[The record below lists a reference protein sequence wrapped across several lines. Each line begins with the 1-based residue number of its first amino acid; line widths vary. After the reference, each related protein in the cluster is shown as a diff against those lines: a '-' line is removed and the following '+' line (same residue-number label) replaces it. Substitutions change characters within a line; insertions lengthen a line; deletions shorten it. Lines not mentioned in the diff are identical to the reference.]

1 MSDEIFINQTPIQNT
16 IEVNTT
22 TSNNN
27 IIVNPNGYVISV
39 NGHYGIVV
47 LVPSDL
53 GLGNV
58 DNTSDWNKP
67 LSHATLTALAL
78 KTDLY
83 LYYTLNNLVTSNY
96 DSWQSATYTI
106 NALSGNWDSVYSLVN
121 SNSSYWGGD
130 NTILQNSSG
139 NWDSVYSNVNLLS
152 GNWDL
157 AYTVA
162 TEVSSNYL
170 PLSGGTL
177 TGRLG
182 VNNNT
187 PLYFDLDV
195 INLGSSYQNLGIG
208 SANNILISPNNN
220 LILTE
225 NTGNVGVGTNTP
237 IEKLTVVGNISS
249 TGIVTASGGD
259 SEQWNSGYTTLE
271 NISANWDSVFSSV
284 NSVSADWNSVYSDVN
299 SLSSN
304 WDSVYSSVEET
315 SGTWDSVYSDVNSL
329 SSNWDSVYSSVEE
342 TSANWDSVFSSVNS
356 ISGNWNSVY
365 SDVNSLSSNWDS
377 VFSSVNS
384 ISGNWNSVYS
394 DVNSLSSNWDSV
406 FSSVNSASASWNTG
420 SGFQSQSANNDSVF
434 SNVNSLSSNWN
445 LAYEVSTIYQ
455 DVSSTFATNSL
466 VISVSSDLYTTIDS
480 ASSLLTPLTL
490 TNSLTSQIEA
500 NFSDYQTSVA
510 NTTAILLPTSIYQ
523 NTSGDYVL
531 ITSINSL
538 TGNWDS
544 VFSSVN
550 STSGNWDSIYTSWN
564 TISADSQSVYT
575 TVNQNSGT
583 YVTYKDSSDNAT
595 LNPRGVIAGSQYERN
610 QLDVNT
616 FGAVELRGLNY
627 GANIVT
633 SSDGSR
639 ANIWQYTN
647 DGRLI
652 YPDGSTQNTA
662 YTGIPTSLDSVYS
675 SVASAS
681 SDWNTGYNYGTQY
694 ANSSA
699 SFATIAFA
707 DGKFF
712 PIAGGFVTGQTV
724 FLSSSKIYGDLTI
737 FGNLTS
743 TGTQTFANT
752 IFSSTS
758 SLSVVNF
765 GQGPALFVQQVPG
778 PVGLYDIASFNT
790 TAAGGKEIMHI
801 GSVDPFT
808 GIGRVGINTSIPNY
822 ELTVTGS
829 ISATNN
835 FITNGSVVAY
845 NATLAN
851 PTITNENAPVDSVA
865 ALNIIG
871 TSQQSVFAEIQN
883 LYPGISSSADIS
895 VYNDAG
901 NYLDIGIN
909 SSQYD
914 GNIYTP
920 AFNIVKANDVYAYN
934 ASNGNFAIGTAGSGD
949 LILFTGGTLSG
960 TNAQGGNERVRV
972 LGSGNVGI
980 NISNPAHRLSVLGS
994 ITASNVIYDGKG
1006 NSNNWNSVYNNVN
1019 SLSGNWNS
1027 TRTTLSSLSGNWN
1040 SVYNNVNSLSGNWQT
1055 AYSILTS
1062 RSLSAD
1068 FIYGYSTET
1077 VLTDGSNFNGNGN
1090 GTITLNYLNGIYVNS
1105 RINYNGQNS
1114 DQWNTAY
1121 QLVSGGGS
1129 LTNYVTNNT
1138 FNNYQTSVATTTAT
1152 LLPTSNFNSY
1162 QTSVAT
1168 TTATLLPTSNFNS
1181 YQTSV
1186 ATTTATLLPTVAF
1199 NTYQTSVATS
1209 TATLLPTTIY
1219 QNASGNWQTAYQTVS
1234 TTNSLNLSSSY
1245 WNTAYSIVSG
1255 GIISTIYLPQSASW
1269 ISSTSTVSSLSSAWT
1284 SVYNLVNLSSA
1295 TTFNLNNVSLIGSLT
1310 STYVYGTSNE
1320 SVLTDGSNSLGN
1332 GNNTLTLNYL
1342 NGVYINSPLNLNNS
1356 INTVS
1361 VSAVSVSAVSVIA
1374 PIISAINLYG
1384 DGSKLTGVNSYGLT
1398 AVNAWVQSNSSV
1410 ATFTTSVSAPTIFA
1424 NQFDYTLSNGTPKVY
1439 QFYNIAT
1446 NSLDTVFL

>member
-1 MSDEIFINQTPIQNT
+1 
-16 IEVNTT
+16 
-22 TSNNN
+22 
-27 IIVNPNGYVISV
+27 
-39 NGHYGIVV
+39 
-47 LVPSDL
+47 
-53 GLGNV
+53 
-58 DNTSDWNKP
+58 
-67 LSHATLTALAL
+67 
-78 KTDLY
+78 
-83 LYYTLNNLVTSNY
+83 
-96 DSWQSATYTI
+96 
-106 NALSGNWDSVYSLVN
+106 
-121 SNSSYWGGD
+121 
-130 NTILQNSSG
+130 
-139 NWDSVYSNVNLLS
+139 
-152 GNWDL
+152 
-157 AYTVA
+157 
-162 TEVSSNYL
+162 
-170 PLSGGTL
+170 
-177 TGRLG
+177 
-182 VNNNT
+182 
-187 PLYFDLDV
+187 
-195 INLGSSYQNLGIG
+195 
-208 SANNILISPNNN
+208 
-220 LILTE
+220 
-225 NTGNVGVGTNTP
+225 
-237 IEKLTVVGNISS
+237 
-249 TGIVTASGGD
+249 
-259 SEQWNSGYTTLE
+259 
-271 NISANWDSVFSSV
+271 V
-284 NSVSADWNSVYSDVN
+284 NSVSAD
-299 SLSSN
+299 
-304 WDSVYSSVEET
+304 
-315 SGTWDSVYSDVNSL
+315 
-329 SSNWDSVYSSVEE
+329 
-342 TSANWDSVFSSVNS
+342 
-356 ISGNWNSVY
+356 
-365 SDVNSLSSNWDS
+365 
-377 VFSSVNS
+377 
-384 ISGNWNSVYS
+384 WNSVYS

-455 DVSSTFATNSL
+455 DVSSTFANNSL
-466 VISVSSDLYTTIDS
+466 VISVSSDLYTVIS
-480 ASSLLTPLTL
+480 GASSLLTPLSL
-490 TNSLTSQIEA
+490 TNSLTSQIES

-510 NTTAILLPTSIYQ
+510 SSTATLLPTTTYQNASGSFVPNTLLQSTSALLTPLTTTNQLTSQLVLNTTFNNYQTSVANATATLLPTTIYQ
-523 NTSGDYVL
+523 NA
-531 ITSINSL
+531 
-538 TGNWDS
+538 
-544 VFSSVN
+544 
-550 STSGNWDSIYTSWN
+550 SGNWN
-564 TISADSQSVYT
+564 
-575 TVNQNSGT
+575 
-583 YVTYKDSSDNAT
+583 
-595 LNPRGVIAGSQYERN
+595 
-610 QLDVNT
+610 
-616 FGAVELRGLNY
+616 
-627 GANIVT
+627 
-633 SSDGSR
+633 
-639 ANIWQYTN
+639 
-647 DGRLI
+647 
-652 YPDGSTQNTA
+652 
-662 YTGIPTSLDSVYS
+662 SVYS

-681 SDWNTGYNYGTQY
+681 SSWNNISYFQNISGKNISVYNTVSSLSSNWNTGYNYGTQY

-712 PIAGGFVTGQTV
+712 PIAGGFITGKTV
-724 FLSSSKIYGDLTI
+724 FLSSSQIYGDLTI

-909 SSQYD
+909 SSQYN

-934 ASNGNFAIGTAGSGD
+934 ANNGNFAIGTAGSGD
-949 LILFTGGTLSG
+949 LILFAGGTLSG
-960 TNAQGGNERVRV
+960 NNAQGGNERVRV

-980 NISNPAHRLSVLGS
+980 NVSNPAHRLSVLGS

-1361 VSAVSVSAVSVIA
+1361 VSAISVSAVSVIA